1 MLQATLNEVVQM
13 LSWNPWFE
21 KKKNSLIFFRFSELM
36 NWVSL
41 FFFFSVFFFGFGC
54 CFFFSTQVDFFYL
67 STGSP
72 EAHRRRGGVQPGAGG
87 RRAGHLAT
95 GIGPLGNFLSKN
107 KKNDG
112 GRR

>member
-21 KKKNSLIFFRFSELM
+21 KKKFIDFFSIFWAYELGFA
-36 NWVSL
+36 L
-41 FFFFSVFFFGFGC
+41 FPFFCFFFWFWLLL
-54 CFFFSTQVDFFYL
+54 FFSTQVDFFYL